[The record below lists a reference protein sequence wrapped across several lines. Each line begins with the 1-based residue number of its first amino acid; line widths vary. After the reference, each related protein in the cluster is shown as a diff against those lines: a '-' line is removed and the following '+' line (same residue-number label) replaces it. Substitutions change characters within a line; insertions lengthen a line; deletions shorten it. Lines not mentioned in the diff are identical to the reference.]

1 MSVEGRHQ
9 ATETTSNNP
18 AIGERFEVKPQQDQ
32 PDICQML
39 EAIPSILIV
48 VDRENRILHM
58 NRGAERTLGIDRDS
72 LIGRHIDECEIDCN
86 WKNRAE
92 DIERCRKEGRQIR
105 LDDTH
110 FTRPDGKSGILGIT
124 LNPIEDENGDRSK
137 VLIFGADITA
147 RKELEAQLVQ
157 AQKLESIGQL
167 AAGIAHEINTPTQY
181 VGDNIRFLK
190 ESFGELMGIISK
202 LTELLKAVREGAV
215 TEELIAEVEEAVR
228 SADMEFLA
236 EEVPKA
242 IDESLDG
249 IERIASIVRAMKE
262 FSHPGLE
269 EKVAIDINKA
279 IQNTVT
285 ISRNEWK
292 YVAEMELDLDPNLPL
307 VPCLPRDIN
316 QVLLNIIVNAA
327 HAIADVV
334 GEGRATKG
342 KITIS
347 TRHIGDWVEIRI
359 SDTGTGIPPE
369 IWHRIF
375 DPFFTTKEVGKGT
388 GQGLSIAHSI
398 VVDKHKGQIFFETE
412 MGKGTTFF
420 IRLPLESPDGGER
433 ETDGG

>member
-1 MSVEGRHQ
+1 
-9 ATETTSNNP
+9 
-18 AIGERFEVKPQQDQ
+18 
-32 PDICQML
+32 
-39 EAIPSILIV
+39 
-48 VDRENRILHM
+48 
-58 NRGAERTLGIDRDS
+58 
-72 LIGRHIDECEIDCN
+72 
-86 WKNRAE
+86 
-92 DIERCRKEGRQIR
+92 
-105 LDDTH
+105 
-110 FTRPDGKSGILGIT
+110 
-124 LNPIEDENGDRSK
+124 
-137 VLIFGADITA
+137 
-147 RKELEAQLVQ
+147 
-157 AQKLESIGQL
+157 
-167 AAGIAHEINTPTQY
+167 
-181 VGDNIRFLK
+181 
-190 ESFGELMGIISK
+190 LMGIISK
-202 LTELLKAVREGAV
+202 LTELLKAVKEGAV

-269 EKVAIDINKA
+269 EKVAIDINRA

-292 YVAEMELDLDPNLPL
+292 YVADVELDLDPNLPL

-334 GEGRATKG
+334 GEGRAAKG

-369 IWHRIF
+369 IRHRIF